1 MAGEDTRPE
10 VLLAE
15 VQALRNEAL
24 AIMFDAEESGH
35 VRHALTALRM
45 ALDTIESTARLRNAS
60 VLEERLAA
68 VEKELCLT

>member
-1 MAGEDTRPE
+1 MAGEDARPE

-24 AIMFDAEESGH
+24 AIMFDAEESGD